1 MRDIILP
8 HQQPE
13 EIHKK
18 FMTNDINRWRQEIE
32 IINVEM
38 IFFRNLIS
46 AHLKE
51 LSTWNSADYE
61 NLFNGIAEVRKSNER
76 FQKQFWE
83 FSNNLEGINE
93 CDDLQCETYFLNDHA
108 NFKNEIE
115 NHFARYKNFKKSI
128 FTYLRTKY
136 NY

>member
-1 MRDIILP
+1 MENLVLL
-8 HQQPE
+8 HQNDE

-18 FMTNDINRWRQEIE
+18 FMMNDLIRWKEEIE

-38 IFFRNLIS
+38 IFYKNLIN

-51 LSTWNSADYE
+51 LTTWNSADYTQ
-61 NLFNGIAEVRKSNER
+61 LFNGIADVQYYNAL
-76 FQKQFWE
+76 FQKEFNE
-83 FSNNLEGINE
+83 FSNKLEGIKE

-108 NFKNEIE
+108 RFKQNIE
-115 NHFARYKNFKKSI
+115 KHFSNYKEFKKSI
-128 FTYLRTKY
+128 FSYLRTKY

>member
-1 MRDIILP
+1 MRDIILQ

-18 FMTNDINRWRQEIE
+18 FMQNDLKRWKDEIE

-38 IFFRNLIS
+38 IFYRNLIN

-51 LSTWNSADYE
+51 VTTWNTADYK
-61 NLFNGIAEVRKSNER
+61 NLFSGIADVQNSNKR
-76 FQKQFWE
+76 FQKSFLE
-83 FSNNLEGINE
+83 FSNKLEGINE

-108 NFKNEIE
+108 DFKAEIE
-115 NHFARYKNFKKSI
+115 KHFTNYKNFKKTI
-128 FTYLRTKY
+128 FSYLRTKY